1 MRPDGHVAAAFGADI
16 PDERLEETMMIGLQ
30 MRGTARFLA
39 AGVAV
44 LGLSPAFA
52 QTSASGQPAPGA
64 APNAQPAPRAAPNA
78 QEVQA
83 RTEARISALHDQ
95 LHISAAEEPN
105 WQAFTAVMK
114 QNASEQAASLQARQQ
129 NFAGMNAVQD
139 LQSFADL
146 TRQQGEQIGKLVGPF
161 QTLYAQ
167 FSPDQKATADRIFHN
182 YTSHGPRARG

>member
-1 MRPDGHVAAAFGADI
+1 
-16 PDERLEETMMIGLQ
+16 MMIGLQ
-30 MRGTARFLA
+30 MRGTARSLV
-39 AGVAV
+39 AGVTV
-44 LGLSPAFA
+44 LALAMPAFA

-64 APNAQPAPRAAPNA
+64 APNAK
-78 QEVQA
+78 EVQA
-83 RTEARISALHDQ
+83 RTEARIAALHDQ

-182 YTSHGPRARG
+182 YTTHGARARG